1 MCKEE
6 SENSMKIPSKKPHFF
21 KPILPGFKNGIK
33 IPIGFLKYLK
43 GYEHIKRAVLKRG
56 GKKWRIKLNEHRF
69 EESNWG
75 KFVEENDLQLGDL
88 LVFRHE
94 GNMEFEVY
102 VFDSSQ
108 CDREYAE
115 YLQEEGGGGRAQT
128 VEEISKEFEYKEA
141 TTRNQS
147 HVVCKVRGYCL
158 SKCYFRLPGKFARA
172 NGLINKKCS
181 LIIRDEKRRSWS
193 LKLYTSYS
201 QVYIGGRWAELRDAN
216 DIKEGDHITFKV
228 VANGKMPIWEF
239 HTNVTEKSKRNIMSS
254 HEAFCNIEAAKDN
267 PLSHPHFVCIMKSYY
282 LSKCFLR
289 VPVSFARLNGLKNRT
304 CTITIRDKRRS
315 WTFKLYARGVNTCI
329 VGEWHKF
336 CIVSCLKEG
345 DYLMFEI
352 LDNGEKPILKFHD
365 MRRNASRQPEGKKIN
380 LDAKSVSTEA
390 TGVKIK
396 TSFETAPKALPASL
410 SANDASPYFISII
423 KPYSIF
429 KHFLYIPLAFAKSN
443 GWMNRR
449 FEMIL
454 MDEQQRLWPV
464 RLGPV
469 SDDHIGIHIGWQK
482 FKEANDVQV
491 GDICR
496 FELINNEKKP
506 VAYFHRIYSGKDAKQ
521 SP

>member
-239 HTNVTEKSKRNIMSS
+239 HN
-254 HEAFCNIEAAKDN
+254 
-267 PLSHPHFVCIMKSYY
+267 
-282 LSKCFLR
+282 
-289 VPVSFARLNGLKNRT
+289 
-304 CTITIRDKRRS
+304 
-315 WTFKLYARGVNTCI
+315 
-329 VGEWHKF
+329 
-336 CIVSCLKEG
+336 
-345 DYLMFEI
+345 
-352 LDNGEKPILKFHD
+352 

>member
-1 MCKEE
+1 
-6 SENSMKIPSKKPHFF
+6 MKIPSKKPHFF

-56 GKKWRIKLNEHRF
+56 GKKWRIKLNELRF
-69 EESNWG
+69 EEGNWG

-94 GNMEFEVY
+94 GNMEFEVS
-102 VFDSSQ
+102 VFDSSH

-115 YLQEEGGGGRAQT
+115 YLQEEGEGGGGRART
-128 VEEISKEFEYKEA
+128 VEEISKEFEFKEA
-141 TTRNQS
+141 ATHNQS
-147 HVVCKVRGYCL
+147 HVVCNVTAYCL
-158 SKCYFRLPGKFARA
+158 SKCYFCLPGKFARA

-228 VANGKMPIWEF
+228 VANGEMPIWEF
-239 HTNVTEKSKRNIMSS
+239 HTNVTEKSKRYIMSS
-254 HEAFCNIEAAKDN
+254 HEAFRKIEAAKDIT
-267 PLSHPHFVCIMKSYY
+267 LSHPHFVCTMKSYY
-282 LSKCFLR
+282 LSKCSLR

-304 CTITIRDKRRS
+304 CTITIRDKCRS
-315 WTFKLYARGVNTCI
+315 WTFKLYARGVHTYI
-329 VGEWHKF
+329 VGGWHKF
-336 CIVSCLKEG
+336 CIVNCLKEG

-365 MRRNASRQPEGKKIN
+365 MRGNASPQPEGKKIN
-380 LDAKSVSTEA
+380 LNAKSVSTEA

-396 TSFETAPKALPASL
+396 TPCVTTPKALPASS
-410 SANDASPYFISII
+410 SANDATPHFISII
-423 KPYSIF
+423 KPSSIF

-454 MDEQQRLWPV
+454 MDEQQRSWPV
-464 RLGPV
+464 QLGPM
-469 SDDHIGIHIGWQK
+469 SDDHIKIHIGWRK

-491 GDICR
+491 GDIYR
-496 FELINNEKKP
+496 FELINNEKIP

-521 SP
+521 SS